1 MYKSPSHI
9 KGGKKN
15 LFSLNLTNMA
25 LGKSLLFSIT
35 DAWNGQLLIDSLLDM
50 VPFVSL
56 LSPWVK

>member
-1 MYKSPSHI
+1 
-9 KGGKKN
+9 
-15 LFSLNLTNMA
+15 MA
-25 LGKSLLFSIT
+25 LGKSLLFTIT